1 MIVRVHFRR
10 HFGRP
15 QTAMPRPP
23 VTPFLASF
31 PRFSKSNRII
41 SFADPH
47 PLTPLESY
55 RFKNRGGGRV
65 PPSLNPV
72 PACHPEP
79 AVAGGICFSFASFL
93 LCVPLR
99 SQRLCVIFSCSH
111 LFLPRCFYPWLLQ
124 SLERLI
130 QCPQNNSLSISANIR
145 TPAATAA
152 IC

>member
-1 MIVRVHFRR
+1 MIVRAHFRP
-10 HFGRP
+10 HFRGP
-15 QTAMPRPP
+15 LTATPRPP
-23 VTPFLASF
+23 LTPFLASF
-31 PRFSKSNRII
+31 SRFSKSHRII

-65 PPSLNPV
+65 SPTPSHPV
-72 PACHPEP
+72 LGVTRARR
-79 AVAGGICFSFASFL
+79 GGRDLLFLCLFL

-99 SQRLCVIFSCSH
+99 SQRLCVIFSCSR
-111 LFLPRCFYPWLLQ
+111 LSLPRCFYPSVLQ

-130 QCPQNNSLSISANIR
+130 QCPQNNTLSISANTR